1 MSLRLLL
8 FYFFVQQ
15 SLAIKHTKARVAQ
28 LCNFWNGFIFGRA
41 IASLLHYGCPTGL
54 VCPECHSDCLELR
67 QNPSGF
73 KLRDRRERGYQK
85 KKNTSCFVGFN
96 RWYSFQITFFQ
107 SRVSVIGWY
116 KSLILIATYWLHLC
130 LDKFHFGY
138 NRSDHLCWVIFRW
151 LVQILLPPKLFS
163 KFCSFE

>member
-1 MSLRLLL
+1 MTLRLLL

-41 IASLLHYGCPTGL
+41 IARFLYYGCPTGL
-54 VCPECHSDCLELR
+54 VCPECHSGCLELR

-85 KKNTSCFVGFN
+85 KKNTSCCVGFN
-96 RWYSFQITFFQ
+96 RWYSFPNHILSIKGICNRLAQVTNPYTSYLSI
-107 SRVSVIGWY
+107 
-116 KSLILIATYWLHLC
+116 KSLSW
-130 LDKFHFGY
+130 
-138 NRSDHLCWVIFRW
+138 
-151 LVQILLPPKLFS
+151 QILFWL
-163 KFCSFE
+163 